1 MKKKRLLTRTI
12 ILLLLGSAV
21 AYTLYANFTKE
32 DVKKVVIGQKAPDFV
47 LVDMNGEQH
56 RLSDYEGQGVF
67 LNFWGTYCKPCE
79 KEMPYMDNQYKQFKD
94 KGVQTLAVN
103 VSESELS
110 VQKFIDRHNLS
121 FPVVIDKD
129 GRVQTAYGIGA
140 LPATFMI
147 DKEGKVVKYHTG
159 QLTEAMIK
167 DLMEQVKP

>member
-12 ILLLLGSAV
+12 ILLLLGSVV
-21 AYTLYANFTKE
+21 AYTLYANFTKD
-32 DVKKVVIGQKAPDFV
+32 DVKKVAIGQKAPDFI
-47 LVDMNGEQH
+47 LTDMNGEQH

-79 KEMPYMDNQYKQFKD
+79 REMPYMDNQYKQFKD
-94 KGVQTLAVN
+94 KGVQVLAVN

-110 VQKFIDRHNLS
+110 VNKFIDRLNLS
-121 FPVVIDKD
+121 FPVVIDKN
-129 GRVQTAYGIGA
+129 GQVQTAYGIGA

-147 DKEGKVVKYHTG
+147 DKEGNVVKYHTG